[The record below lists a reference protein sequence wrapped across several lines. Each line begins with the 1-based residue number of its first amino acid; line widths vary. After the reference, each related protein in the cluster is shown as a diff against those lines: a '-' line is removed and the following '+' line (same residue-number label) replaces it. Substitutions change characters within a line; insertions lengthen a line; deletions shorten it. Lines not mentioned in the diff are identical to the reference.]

1 MTRPPRLLVVDDNE
15 DNRYTLTQ
23 RLKRQGYTDLVT
35 AANGREALEVLE
47 NGVFDLVLLDV
58 MMPELTGYEVL
69 ERLNAHPRLRDL
81 PVIMIS
87 AVDELESVVRCI
99 KLGAEDYLSKPF
111 NPVLLNARV
120 GATLE
125 KKRLRDE
132 TAAHLARIQAELE
145 SAREIQLGMVPI
157 DFPGAGAVVEV
168 FARLEPA
175 REVGGDLYDFFY
187 LDPDTLCF
195 VIADVSDKGAPAALF
210 MAHTNSMIRVVS
222 SLMRHPGAPAVGP
235 EEVLARVNRE
245 LCRANRACM
254 FVTLFLAILDVPKA
268 TLTFCNAGH
277 PKPYLVNARG
287 VRQLDAIPGVPI
299 GILDDY
305 EYEAGSC
312 TLAHGDCVFLFTDGV
327 TEAMNA
333 ERALFGDD
341 RLRHAL
347 DPLAG
352 VPPQELVDGVL
363 GNVSAFVAGA
373 PQADDIAAM
382 AVRFRERRSR
392 PRERA
397 NAAAP
402 VSAS

>member
-1 MTRPPRLLVVDDNE
+1 MTARAPRLLVVDDNE

-23 RLKRQGYTDLVT
+23 RLKRQGYSDVSA
-35 AANGREALEVLE
+35 AANGREALDVLE
-47 NGVFDLVLLDV
+47 KEKFDLVLLDV

-69 ERLNAHPRLRDL
+69 ERINAHPRLRHL

-99 KLGAEDYLSKPF
+99 KLGAEDYLPKPF

-132 TAAHLARIQAELE
+132 TAALLARVQAELE

-157 DFPGAGAVVEV
+157 DFPAAGAVVEV

-187 LDPDTLCF
+187 LDPNTLCF
-195 VIADVSDKGAPAALF
+195 VIADVADKGAPAALF
-210 MAHTNSMIRVVS
+210 MAHTNSMIRTVS
-222 SLMRHPGAPAVGP
+222 SLLTRPDGAHPGPA
-235 EEVLARVNRE
+235 EVLGRVNQE
-245 LCRANRACM
+245 LCRTNRACM

-268 TLTFCNAGH
+268 TITYCNAGH
-277 PKPYLVNARG
+277 PQPYLVSANGAL
-287 VRQLDAIPGVPI
+287 RQLNAPGGVPI
-299 GILDDY
+299 GIDAEF
-305 EYEAGSC
+305 EYEESTC
-312 TLAHGDCVFLFTDGV
+312 SVTHGDCLFLFTDGV

-333 ERALFGDD
+333 EHALYTEE
-341 RLRHAL
+341 RLRKAL
-347 DPLAG
+347 EPLCG
-352 VPPQELVDGVL
+352 LPPQALVDGVL
-363 GNVSAFVAGA
+363 ENVAAYAAGS

-382 AVRFRERRSR
+382 AVRFKERRAR
-392 PRERA
+392 RRE
-397 NAAAP
+397 
-402 VSAS
+402 

>member
-1 MTRPPRLLVVDDNE
+1 MVPAPRLLVVDDNE

-23 RLKRQGYTDLVT
+23 RLKRQGYTDVVT
-35 AANGREALEVLE
+35 ANNGREALDMLDK
-47 NGVFDLVLLDV
+47 GGFDLVLLDV

-69 ERLNAHPRLRDL
+69 ERINANPKLRQL

-87 AVDELESVVRCI
+87 AVDEIESVVRCI

-157 DFPGAGAVVEV
+157 DFPDAGAVVEV

-187 LDPDTLCF
+187 LDADTLCF

-222 SLMRHPGAPAVGP
+222 SLLKSPDGKHAGPA
-235 EEVLARVNRE
+235 EVIGRVNNE

-268 TLTFCNAGH
+268 TVTYCNAGH
-277 PKPYLVNARG
+277 PKPYLVSAAGG
-287 VRQLDAIPGVPI
+287 VQQPDAPSGLPI
-299 GILDDY
+299 GIEENF
-305 EYEAGSC
+305 EYEEGTC
-312 TLAHGDCVFLFTDGV
+312 TMTFGDCLFLCTDGV

-333 ERALFGDD
+333 DRALYTDE
-341 RLRHAL
+341 RLRRSL
-347 DPLAG
+347 EPLRG
-352 VPPQELVDGVL
+352 QPPRELVDGVL
-363 GNVSAFVAGA
+363 AAVNVFVAGA
-373 PQADDIAAM
+373 PQGDDIAVM

-392 PRERA
+392 PRG
-397 NAAAP
+397 
-402 VSAS
+402 